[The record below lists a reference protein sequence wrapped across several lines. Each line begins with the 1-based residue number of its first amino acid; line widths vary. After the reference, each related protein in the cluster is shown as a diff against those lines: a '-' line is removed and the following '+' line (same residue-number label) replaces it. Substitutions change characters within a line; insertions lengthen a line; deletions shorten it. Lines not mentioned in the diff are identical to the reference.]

1 MQNYEIDILKNNQWK
16 LLRYCSSI
24 REVCTTV
31 KAVRSKQQCKL
42 RVLENNNVLE
52 FINDDNYSLF
62 YFIQKYEHYE
72 DMQSMLR
79 NQKILGRYYKLVGD
93 DE

>member
-24 REVCTTV
+24 REVCNTV

-62 YFIQKYEHYE
+62 YFIQKYEHYDSIRE
-72 DMQSMLR
+72 MIQA
-79 NQKILGRYYKLVGD
+79 QKVIGKNNKL
-93 DE
+93 